1 MTDPEPL
8 EKVERRGFRLW
19 KLPLGVTLWFPIV
32 IVFAALVVL
41 FAVQLSRPKND
52 EVQSA
57 MIGQQVPP
65 FALEAAVPDRPGLA
79 AADLADGQ
87 PHLLNVFASWCVP
100 CAAEA
105 PQLAALERQGA
116 PIVAVAIRDRTEDL
130 EGFFQRYGNPF
141 SRVGK
146 DDLSRV
152 QLLIG
157 SSGVPETFVIDGKGV
172 IRHQHIG
179 EIRPE
184 DVPDLLRRLEEAKG

>member
-1 MTDPEPL
+1 M
-8 EKVERRGFRLW
+8 KGVRWSLW
-19 KLPLGVTLWFPIV
+19 VLVA
-32 IVFAALVVL
+32 FAALLGL
-41 FAVQLSRPKND
+41 FALQLSRPKNN

-57 MIGQQVPP
+57 MVGKAVPQ
-65 FALEAAVPDRPGLA
+65 FALDAAVSERPGLA
-79 AADLADGQ
+79 TSDLADGT
-87 PHLLNVFASWCVP
+87 PHLLNIFASWCVP

-116 PIVAVAIRDRTEDL
+116 PIVAVAVRDRPEDL
-130 EGFFQRYGNPF
+130 EAFFQRYGNPF

-152 QLLIG
+152 QFLIG

-184 DVPDLLRRLEEAKG
+184 DVPRLLERLKEARR

>member
-1 MTDPEPL
+1 M
-8 EKVERRGFRLW
+8 KGVRWSLW
-19 KLPLGVTLWFPIV
+19 VLVAF
-32 IVFAALVVL
+32 FALVGL
-41 FAVQLSRPKND
+41 FALQLSRPKND
-52 EVQSA
+52 EVQST
-57 MIGQQVPP
+57 MIGQPVPQ
-65 FALEAAVPDRPGLA
+65 FALPAAVPERPGLSST
-79 AADLADGQ
+79 DLADGQ

-100 CAAEA
+100 CAAES
-105 PQLAALERQGA
+105 PQLAELQRRGA

-130 EGFFQRYGNPF
+130 EGFFQQYGNPF

-152 QLLIG
+152 QFLIG

-184 DVPDLLRRLEEAKG
+184 DVPVLLGRLQEARG